1 MKSSEVLLKSIN
13 RILNFIV
20 MVSLL
25 VVGLFA
31 AYALWDNNTVYA
43 AAHDVQLEMMKIKPQ
58 LDAEDGHSFEE
69 LLKINK
75 DVAAWVTVDNTNIDY
90 PIVQGETNL
99 TYVNTDV
106 YGNFA
111 LAGTIFIDTRNN
123 RDFTDTYSLLYGHD
137 MAEGKMFGDIQLFKN
152 ESFFKSNRTGTLIL
166 PDRAYKLEIFSC
178 ILVNASDDKIFDPTV
193 WQGDI
198 QPLLD
203 YAKSESLYLHDSIID
218 KVEQHNGEAQILA
231 LTTCTYEFTDAR
243 TVLLAYMVPIQ

>member
-1 MKSSEVLLKSIN
+1 MKGSELFLRAANKT
-13 RILNFIV
+13 LNFIV
-20 MVSLL
+20 MVALL
-25 VVGLFA
+25 FVVLYSS
-31 AYALWDNNTVYA
+31 YALWDNNTVYA
-43 AAHDVQLEMMKIKPQ
+43 AALDVQLEMLKLKPDM
-58 LDAEDGHSFEE
+58 DAEDGHSFEE
-69 LLKINK
+69 LLKINQ
-75 DVAAWVTVDNTNIDY
+75 DVVAWVTVDNTNIDY
-90 PIVQGETNL
+90 PIVQGKTNL
-99 TYVNTDV
+99 TYVNLDV
-106 YGNFA
+106 YKNFA
-111 LAGTIFIDTRNN
+111 LAGSIFVDIRNN

-137 MAEGKMFGDIQLFKN
+137 MAEGKMFGDIQLFKK